1 MCIQSKKER
10 GKQVHRKMS
19 NFKRHSRIIYFLL
32 SFMFPPHTVNAE
44 HRDRLQSSLW
54 NSMSPPA
61 GPGSDPAQESR
72 LAPLKPSQPLKN
84 EVISYWLNQH
94 QQIKNILQYTHR
106 GWLHF

>member
-10 GKQVHRKMS
+10 GKQDHRKIS
-19 NFKRHSRIIYFLL
+19 NFNRHSRIIYYLL
-32 SFMFPPHTVNAE
+32 SLMFPPHTVNPE
-44 HRDRLQSSLW
+44 HRGRLQSTLW

-84 EVISYWLNQH
+84 GAISYWLNQH
-94 QQIKNILQYTHR
+94 QQINNIHQYTSI
-106 GWLHF
+106 LY